1 MQLQRPAGIT
11 RPLAR
16 ATVSVHAVARP
27 SRAASTVAPATPA
40 TPALSLPLAAFAAAA
55 APLLLAAEP
64 AFATGGAFGILEGRT
79 AALVHPA
86 VMAILFGT
94 TLYAGYLGLQ
104 WRRVR
109 TIGDDIK
116 GLKAQLPKPVEGAE
130 AAPPSPIAEQV
141 AVLEKERKEL
151 VAGGFK
157 DKHNAA
163 GNVLLAFGVAIAVEG
178 CVNTWMR
185 TGKLFPGPHLFAGA
199 GIVVLWALAASLVP
213 AMQKGNDNARSA
225 HIALNTLNVALFAW
239 QLPTGLDI
247 VFKVFQ
253 FTSWP

>member
-1 MQLQRPAGIT
+1 MLAKMQLQRPAGIT

-141 AVLEKERKEL
+141 AVLEKVRL
-151 VAGGFK
+151 GPLYGGRLCLR
-157 DKHNAA
+157 
-163 GNVLLAFGVAIAVEG
+163 GGGVGEG
-178 CVNTWMR
+178 Q
-185 TGKLFPGPHLFAGA
+185 LQASPGLRCFLHDRP
-199 GIVVLWALAASLVP
+199 P
-213 AMQKGNDNARSA
+213 PP
-225 HIALNTLNVALFAW
+225 
-239 QLPTGLDI
+239 QLPWGL
-247 VFKVFQ
+247 V
-253 FTSWP
+253 